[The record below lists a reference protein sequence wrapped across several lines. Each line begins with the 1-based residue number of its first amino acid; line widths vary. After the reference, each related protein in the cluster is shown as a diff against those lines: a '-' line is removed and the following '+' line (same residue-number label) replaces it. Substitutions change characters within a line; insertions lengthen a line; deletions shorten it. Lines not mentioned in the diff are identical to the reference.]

1 MKGIF
6 SVLVE
11 NQAGVLSKTA
21 GLFARRG
28 YNIDSLAVGETE
40 NKEISNMTIV
50 STGDARVIDQIE
62 KQLNKKI
69 DIIKVRRLKELQS
82 VCRELLMMKISYNAT
97 NRKDIMEICMIMNAK
112 IVHVSPKSMIVELND
127 SPDIVESFIRLM
139 QPFGIMEMAR
149 TGVIAL
155 QKDEI

>member
-1 MKGIF
+1 MRGIF

-11 NQAGVLSKTA
+11 NRSGVLSKTA

-40 NKEISNMTIV
+40 NREISNLTSV
-50 STGDARVIDQIE
+50 STGDSRVIEQIE

-69 DIIKVRRLKELQS
+69 DVIKVRRLQELQS
-82 VCRELLMMKISYNAT
+82 VTRELIMMKVSYNNT
-97 NRKDIMEICMIMNAK
+97 TRKDIMEVCMIMGAK
-112 IVHVSPKSMIVELND
+112 ISHVSTKTMIVELD
-127 SPDIVESFIRLM
+127 ASPDVTNSFIKIMQPYGIVEV
-139 QPFGIMEMAR
+139 AR

-155 QKDEI
+155 QKDE

>member
-11 NQAGVLSKTA
+11 NRSGVLSKTA

-40 NKEISNMTIV
+40 NPEISNMTIV
-50 STGDARVIDQIE
+50 STGDVRVIDQIE

-69 DIIKVRRLKELQS
+69 DVIKVRRLKEQQS
-82 VCRELLMMKISYNAT
+82 IARESLMIKVSYNNT

-112 IVHVSPKSMIVELND
+112 IAHVSVKSMIVELNA
-127 SPDIVESFIRLM
+127 SPEVADSFIKII
-139 QPFGIMEMAR
+139 QPYGIIEMAR

-155 QKDEI
+155 QKDE

>member
-28 YNIDSLAVGETE
+28 YNINSLAVGETE
-40 NKEISNMTIV
+40 NKEISHMTIV
-50 STGDARVIDQIE
+50 STGDAKVIDQIE

-69 DIIKVRRLKELQS
+69 DVIKVRRLKELQAA
-82 VCRELLMMKISYNAT
+82 CRELIMVKVSYNPT
-97 NRKDIMEICMIMNAK
+97 NRKDIMEVCMITGAK
-112 IVHVSPKSMIVELND
+112 IAYVSTKSMIVELN
-127 SPDIVESFIRLM
+127 STPDAVESFIKIL
-139 QPFGIMEMAR
+139 QPFGIIEMAR
-149 TGVIAL
+149 TGVSAL
-155 QKDEI
+155 SKDE

>member
-1 MKGIF
+1 MRGIF

-11 NQAGVLSKTA
+11 NRSGVLSKTA

-40 NKEISNMTIV
+40 NREISNMTIV
-50 STGDARVIDQIE
+50 STGDSRVIEQIE

-69 DIIKVRRLKELQS
+69 DVIKVRRLQELQS
-82 VCRELLMMKISYNAT
+82 VTRELIMMKPSYNNT
-97 NRKDIMEICMIMNAK
+97 TRKDIMEVCMIMGAK
-112 IVHVSPKSMIVELND
+112 ISHVSTKTMIVELD
-127 SPDIVESFIRLM
+127 ASPDVTNSFIKIMQPYGIVEV
-139 QPFGIMEMAR
+139 AR

-155 QKDEI
+155 QKDE

>member
-1 MKGIF
+1 MRGIF

-28 YNIDSLAVGETE
+28 YNINSLAVGETD
-40 NKEISNMTIV
+40 NKEISHMTIV

-69 DIIKVRRLKELQS
+69 DVIKVRRLKEMQAA
-82 VCRELLMMKISYNAT
+82 CRELAMIKVSYNAS
-97 NRKDIMEICMIMNAK
+97 NRKDIMEVCMITGAK
-112 IVHVSPKSMIVELND
+112 IAHVSTKSMIVELN
-127 SPDIVESFIRLM
+127 STPDAVESFIKIL
-139 QPFGIMEMAR
+139 QPFGIIEMAR

-155 QKDEI
+155 SKDE

>member
-1 MKGIF
+1 MRGIF

-28 YNIDSLAVGETE
+28 YNINSLAVGETE
-40 NKEISNMTIV
+40 NKEISHMTIV

-69 DIIKVRRLKELQS
+69 DVIKVRRLKEMQAA
-82 VCRELLMMKISYNAT
+82 CRELVMIKVSYNAS
-97 NRKDIMEICMIMNAK
+97 NRKDIMEVCMITGAK
-112 IVHVSPKSMIVELND
+112 IAHVSTKSMIVELD
-127 SPDIVESFIRLM
+127 STPDAVESFIKIL
-139 QPFGIMEMAR
+139 QPFGIIEMAR

-155 QKDEI
+155 SKDE

>member
-1 MKGIF
+1 MRGIF

-11 NQAGVLSKTA
+11 NRSGVLSKTA

-40 NKEISNMTIV
+40 NREISNMTIV
-50 STGDARVIDQIE
+50 STGDSRVIEQIE

-69 DIIKVRRLKELQS
+69 DVIKVRRLQELQS
-82 VCRELLMMKISYNAT
+82 VTRELIMMKVSYNNT
-97 NRKDIMEICMIMNAK
+97 TRKDIMEVCMIMGAK
-112 IVHVSPKSMIVELND
+112 ISHVSTKTMILELDASPDVTNSFIKIMQPYGIVE
-127 SPDIVESFIRLM
+127 V
-139 QPFGIMEMAR
+139 AR

-155 QKDEI
+155 QKDE

>member
-69 DIIKVRRLKELQS
+69 DVIKVRRLKELQAA
-82 VCRELLMMKISYNAT
+82 CRELIMIKVSYNAT
-97 NRKDIMEICMIMNAK
+97 NRKDIMEVCMITGAK
-112 IVHVSPKSMIVELND
+112 IAHVSTKSMIVELD
-127 SPDIVESFIRLM
+127 STPDAVESFIKIL
-139 QPFGIMEMAR
+139 QPFGIIEMAR

-155 QKDEI
+155 QKDE

>member
-1 MKGIF
+1 MRGIF

-11 NQAGVLSKTA
+11 NRSGVLSKTA

-40 NKEISNMTIV
+40 NHEISNMTIV
-50 STGDARVIDQIE
+50 STGDSRVIEQIE

-69 DIIKVRRLKELQS
+69 DVIKVRRLNELHS
-82 VCRELLMMKISYNAT
+82 VTRELIMMKVSYNNT
-97 NRKDIMEICMIMNAK
+97 TRKDIMEVCMIMGAK
-112 IVHVSPKSMIVELND
+112 ISHVSTKTMIVELD
-127 SPDIVESFIRLM
+127 ASPDVTNSFIKIM
-139 QPFGIMEMAR
+139 QPYGIIEVAR

-155 QKDEI
+155 QKDE

>member
-1 MKGIF
+1 MRGIF

-11 NQAGVLSKTA
+11 NRSGVLSKTA

-40 NKEISNMTIV
+40 NREISNMTIV
-50 STGDARVIDQIE
+50 ATGDSRVIEQIE

-69 DIIKVRRLKELQS
+69 DVIKVRRLQELQS
-82 VCRELLMMKISYNAT
+82 VTRELIMMKVSYNNT
-97 NRKDIMEICMIMNAK
+97 TRKDIMEVCMIMGAK
-112 IVHVSPKSMIVELND
+112 ISHVSTKTMIVELD
-127 SPDIVESFIRLM
+127 ASPDVTDSFIKIMQPYGIVEV
-139 QPFGIMEMAR
+139 AR

-155 QKDEI
+155 QKDE

>member
-1 MKGIF
+1 MRGIF

-11 NQAGVLSKTA
+11 NRSGVLSKTA

-40 NKEISNMTIV
+40 NREISNMTIV
-50 STGDARVIDQIE
+50 STGDSRVIEQIE

-69 DIIKVRRLKELQS
+69 DVIKVRRLQELQS
-82 VCRELLMMKISYNAT
+82 VTRELIMMKVSYNNT
-97 NRKDIMEICMIMNAK
+97 TRKDIMEVCMIMGAK
-112 IVHVSPKSMIVELND
+112 ISHVSTKTMIVELD
-127 SPDIVESFIRLM
+127 ASPDVTNSFIKIMQPYGIVEV
-139 QPFGIMEMAR
+139 AR

-155 QKDEI
+155 QKDE

>member
-1 MKGIF
+1 MRGIF

-11 NQAGVLSKTA
+11 NRSGVLSKTA

-40 NKEISNMTIV
+40 NREISNMTIV
-50 STGDARVIDQIE
+50 STGDSRVIEQIE

-69 DIIKVRRLKELQS
+69 DVIKVRRLQEFQS
-82 VCRELLMMKISYNAT
+82 VTRELIMMKVSYNNT
-97 NRKDIMEICMIMNAK
+97 TRKDIMEVCMIMGAK
-112 IVHVSPKSMIVELND
+112 ISHVSTKTMIVELD
-127 SPDIVESFIRLM
+127 ASPDVTNSFIKIMQPYGIVEV
-139 QPFGIMEMAR
+139 AR

-155 QKDEI
+155 QKDE

>member
-1 MKGIF
+1 MRGIF

-11 NQAGVLSKTA
+11 NCSGVLSKTA

-40 NKEISNMTIV
+40 NREISNMTIV
-50 STGDARVIDQIE
+50 STGDSRVIEQIE

-69 DIIKVRRLKELQS
+69 DVIKVRRLQELQS
-82 VCRELLMMKISYNAT
+82 VTRELIMMKVSYNNT
-97 NRKDIMEICMIMNAK
+97 TRKDIMEVCMIMGAK
-112 IVHVSPKSMIVELND
+112 ISHVSTKTMIVELD
-127 SPDIVESFIRLM
+127 ASPDVTNSFIKIMQPYGIVEV
-139 QPFGIMEMAR
+139 AR

-155 QKDEI
+155 QKDE

>member
-1 MKGIF
+1 MRGIF

-11 NQAGVLSKTA
+11 NRSGVLSKTA

-40 NKEISNMTIV
+40 NREISNMTIV
-50 STGDARVIDQIE
+50 STGDSRVIEQIE

-69 DIIKVRRLKELQS
+69 DVIKVRRLQELQS
-82 VCRELLMMKISYNAT
+82 VTRELIMMKLSYNNT
-97 NRKDIMEICMIMNAK
+97 TRKDIMEVCMIMGAK
-112 IVHVSPKSMIVELND
+112 ISHVSTKTMIVELD
-127 SPDIVESFIRLM
+127 ASPDVTNSFIKIMQPYGIVEV
-139 QPFGIMEMAR
+139 AR

-155 QKDEI
+155 QKDE

>member
-40 NKEISNMTIV
+40 NREISHMTIV
-50 STGDARVIDQIE
+50 SSGDSRVIDQIE

-69 DIIKVRRLKELQS
+69 DVIKVRRLKELQAA
-82 VCRELLMMKISYNAT
+82 CRELIMIKVSYNAS
-97 NRKDIMEICMIMNAK
+97 NRKDIMEVCMITGAR
-112 IVHVSPKSMIVELND
+112 IAHVSTKSMIVELN
-127 SPDIVESFIRLM
+127 STPDAVESFIKIL
-139 QPFGIMEMAR
+139 QPFGIIEMAR

-155 QKDEI
+155 QKDE

>member
-11 NQAGVLSKTA
+11 NRSGVLSKTA

-40 NKEISNMTIV
+40 NPEISNMTIV

-69 DIIKVRRLKELQS
+69 DVIKVRRLKELQS
-82 VCRELLMMKISYNAT
+82 VSRELLMIKVSYNNT

-112 IVHVSPKSMIVELND
+112 IAHVSTKSMIVELNA
-127 SPDIVESFIRLM
+127 SPEAADSFIKII
-139 QPFGIMEMAR
+139 QPYGIIEMAR

-155 QKDEI
+155 QKDE

>member
-1 MKGIF
+1 MRGIF

-11 NQAGVLSKTA
+11 NRSGVLSKTA

-40 NKEISNMTIV
+40 NREISNMTIV
-50 STGDARVIDQIE
+50 STGDSIVIEHIE

-69 DIIKVRRLKELQS
+69 DVIKVRRLQELQS
-82 VCRELLMMKISYNAT
+82 VTRELIMMKVSYNNT
-97 NRKDIMEICMIMNAK
+97 TRKDIMEVCMIMGAK
-112 IVHVSPKSMIVELND
+112 ISHVSTKTMIVELD
-127 SPDIVESFIRLM
+127 ASPDVTNSFIKIMQPYGIVEV
-139 QPFGIMEMAR
+139 AR

-155 QKDEI
+155 QKDE

>member
-69 DIIKVRRLKELQS
+69 DVIKERRLKELQS
-82 VCRELLMMKISYNAT
+82 VCRELLMVKVSYNNT
-97 NRKDIMEICMIMNAK
+97 NRKDIMEICMIMDAK
-112 IVHVSPKSMIVELND
+112 IVHVSTKSMIIELNA
-127 SPDIVESFIRLM
+127 SPDMVESFIKIIL
-139 QPFGIMEMAR
+139 PYGIIEMAR

-155 QKDEI
+155 QKDE

>member
-1 MKGIF
+1 MRGIF

-28 YNIDSLAVGETE
+28 YNINSLAVGETD
-40 NKEISNMTIV
+40 NKEISHMTIV

-69 DIIKVRRLKELQS
+69 DVIKVRRLKELQAA
-82 VCRELLMMKISYNAT
+82 CRELVMIKVSYNAS
-97 NRKDIMEICMIMNAK
+97 NRKDIMEVCMITGAK
-112 IVHVSPKSMIVELND
+112 IAYVSTKSMIVELN
-127 SPDIVESFIRLM
+127 STPDAVESFIKIL
-139 QPFGIMEMAR
+139 QPFGIIEMAR

-155 QKDEI
+155 SKDE

>member
-28 YNIDSLAVGETE
+28 YNIDSLAVGETD
-40 NKEISNMTIV
+40 NREISNMTIV

-112 IVHVSPKSMIVELND
+112 IVHVSPKSMIIELND

-139 QPFGIMEMAR
+139 QPFGIIEMAR

>member
-1 MKGIF
+1 MRGIF

-11 NQAGVLSKTA
+11 NRSGVLSKTA

-40 NKEISNMTIV
+40 NREISNMTIV
-50 STGDARVIDQIE
+50 STGDSRVIEQIE

-69 DIIKVRRLKELQS
+69 DVIKVRRLQELQS
-82 VCRELLMMKISYNAT
+82 VPRELIMMKVSYNNT
-97 NRKDIMEICMIMNAK
+97 TRKDIMEVCMIMGAK
-112 IVHVSPKSMIVELND
+112 ISHVSTKTMIVELD
-127 SPDIVESFIRLM
+127 ASPDVTNSFIKIMQPYGIVEV
-139 QPFGIMEMAR
+139 AR

-155 QKDEI
+155 QKDE

>member
-11 NQAGVLSKTA
+11 NRSGVLSKTA

-40 NKEISNMTIV
+40 NPEISNMTIV
-50 STGDARVIDQIE
+50 STGDVRVIDQIE

-69 DIIKVRRLKELQS
+69 DVIKVRRLKELQS
-82 VCRELLMMKISYNAT
+82 VARELLMVKVSYNNT

-112 IVHVSPKSMIVELND
+112 IAHVSTKSMIVELNA
-127 SPDIVESFIRLM
+127 SPEAVNSFIKII
-139 QPFGIMEMAR
+139 QPYGIIELAR

-155 QKDEI
+155 QKDE

>member
-82 VCRELLMMKISYNAT
+82 VCRELLMMKVSYNAT

-139 QPFGIMEMAR
+139 QPFGIIEMAR

>member
-1 MKGIF
+1 MRGIF

-11 NQAGVLSKTA
+11 NRSGVLSKTA

-40 NKEISNMTIV
+40 NREISNMTIV
-50 STGDARVIDQIE
+50 STGDSRVIEQIE

-69 DIIKVRRLKELQS
+69 DVIKVRRLQELQS
-82 VCRELLMMKISYNAT
+82 VIRELIMMKVSYNNT
-97 NRKDIMEICMIMNAK
+97 TRKDIMEVCMIMGAK
-112 IVHVSPKSMIVELND
+112 ISHVSTKTMIVELD
-127 SPDIVESFIRLM
+127 ASPDVTNSFIKIMQPYGIVEV
-139 QPFGIMEMAR
+139 AR

-155 QKDEI
+155 QKDE

>member
-28 YNIDSLAVGETE
+28 YNINSLAVGETE
-40 NKEISNMTIV
+40 NKEISHMTIV

-69 DIIKVRRLKELQS
+69 DVIKVRRLKELQAA
-82 VCRELLMMKISYNAT
+82 CRELIMIKVSYNAS
-97 NRKDIMEICMIMNAK
+97 NRKDIMEVCMITGAK
-112 IVHVSPKSMIVELND
+112 IAHVSTKSMIIELNAT
-127 SPDIVESFIRLM
+127 PDAVESFIKIL
-139 QPFGIMEMAR
+139 QPFGIIEMAR

-155 QKDEI
+155 QKDE